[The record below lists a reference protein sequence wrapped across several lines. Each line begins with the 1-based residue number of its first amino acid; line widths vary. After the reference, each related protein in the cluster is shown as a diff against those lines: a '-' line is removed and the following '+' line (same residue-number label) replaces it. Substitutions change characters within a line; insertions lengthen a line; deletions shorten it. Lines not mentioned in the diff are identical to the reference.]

1 MSKSNTLEN
10 QVIALLFNGTALPW
24 SNANLF
30 VALHT
35 ADPGEAGD
43 QTTSEATYTGYARV
57 SVSRDGA
64 GWTVSGNQA
73 SNTAEITFPECT
85 GGSNTLTHFSVGLV
99 TSGASQ
105 ILYKG
110 ALTASLAISNL
121 ITPRFPVGTLICQ
134 ED

>member
-1 MSKSNTLEN
+1 MSKSNAFEA
-10 QVIALLFNGTALPW
+10 QVIALAFNGTALPW

-43 QTTSEATYTGYARV
+43 QTSSEATYTGYGRV
-57 SVSRDGA
+57 SVSRDSS
-64 GWTVSGNQA
+64 GWTAAGSQA
-73 SNTAEITFPECT
+73 SNTAEITFGECT
-85 GGSNTLTHFSVGLV
+85 GGTNTITHFSVGLLA
-99 TSGASQ
+99 SGASQ
-105 ILYKG
+105 TLYKG

-121 ITPRFPVGTLICQ
+121 ITPRFPVGTLVVL

>member
-1 MSKSNTLEN
+1 MSKGNTFEA
-10 QVIALLFNGTALPW
+10 QVIALTFNATGLPW

-43 QTTSEATYTGYARV
+43 QTASEATYTGYARV
-57 SVSRDGA
+57 SVARDSS

-73 SNTAEITFPECT
+73 SNTAEIAFPECT
-85 GGSNTLTHFSVGLV
+85 GGTNTITHCSVGLAS
-99 TSGASQ
+99 SGASQ
-105 ILYKG
+105 ILWKA
-110 ALTASLAISNL
+110 ALTASLSVSNAI
-121 ITPRFPVGTLICQ
+121 TVRFPAGTMVFQ

>member
-1 MSKSNTLEN
+1 MSKSNTLET
-10 QVIALLFNGTALPW
+10 QVVALIFNATTLPW

-57 SVSRDGA
+57 LVTRDTS
-64 GWTVSGNQA
+64 GWTVAGNQA
-73 SNTAEITFPECT
+73 SNTAEVTFPECT
-85 GGSNTLTHFSVGLV
+85 GGTNTITHVSVGLAA
-99 TSGASQ
+99 TAASQ
-105 ILYKG
+105 TLYKG
-110 ALTASLAISNL
+110 ALTAAIVISNL
-121 ITPRFPVGTLICQ
+121 ITPRFPVGTIVVQ

>member
-10 QVIALLFNGTALPW
+10 QVIDLLFNGTALPW
-24 SNANLF
+24 ANANLF

-43 QTTSEATYTGYARV
+43 QTTNEATYTSYARV
-57 SVSRDGA
+57 SVSRDSA

>member
-1 MSKSNTLEN
+1 MSKGNTFEA
-10 QVIALLFNGTALPW
+10 QIIALTFNNTALPW

-35 ADPGEAGD
+35 ADPGEGGD
-43 QTTSEATYTGYARV
+43 QTTSEATFTGYARV
-57 SVSRDGA
+57 SVARDSS
-64 GWTVSGNQA
+64 GWTCSGNQA

-85 GGSNTLTHFSVGLV
+85 GSTNTITHASVGLLA
-99 TSGASQ
+99 SGASQ

-110 ALTASLAISNL
+110 ALTASLSVSNAI
-121 ITPRFPVGTLICQ
+121 TVRFPAGTLVLQ

>member
-1 MSKSNTLEN
+1 VSKSNTLEN

>member
-24 SNANLF
+24 ANANLF

-43 QTTSEATYTGYARV
+43 QTTSEASYTGYARV

-85 GGSNTLTHFSVGLV
+85 GGTNTLTHFSVGLV

>member
-10 QVIALLFNGTALPW
+10 QVVALLFNGTALPW
-24 SNANLF
+24 ANANLF

-57 SVSRDGA
+57 GVSRDGA

-73 SNTAEITFPECT
+73 SNTSEITFAECT
-85 GGSNTLTHFSVGLV
+85 AGSDTITHVSVGLV
-99 TSGASQ
+99 ASGASQ

-110 ALTASLAISNL
+110 ALTASINVSNL
-121 ITPRFPVGTLICQ
+121 ITPRFPAGTLVMQ